1 MQLQIFQVEAFT
13 DKVFGGN
20 PAAVCPLQNWLLN
33 DVMQRIAM
41 ENCVAETVFLFHQEM
56 TLKFVGLHPKLR
68 WIYVVIIGDYI

>member
-1 MQLQIFQVEAFT
+1 MQLQIFQVDAFT

-41 ENCVAETVFLFHQEM
+41 ENCVAETVFSKIKKFYNLFSCSFGNIA
-56 TLKFVGLHPKLR
+56 FVGVKL
-68 WIYVVIIGDYI
+68 WI